1 MNWPLPNLL
10 CHLTNKSLTNRNKL
24 KRHNMNIPKIAPVS
38 LVVAGPAGNH
48 VTNFAT
54 GAVSMAN
61 LNPSDNWLGNFY

>member
-1 MNWPLPNLL
+1 
-10 CHLTNKSLTNRNKL
+10 
-24 KRHNMNIPKIAPVS
+24 MNIPKIASVG
-38 LVVAGPAGNH
+38 LVVAGPAGNN